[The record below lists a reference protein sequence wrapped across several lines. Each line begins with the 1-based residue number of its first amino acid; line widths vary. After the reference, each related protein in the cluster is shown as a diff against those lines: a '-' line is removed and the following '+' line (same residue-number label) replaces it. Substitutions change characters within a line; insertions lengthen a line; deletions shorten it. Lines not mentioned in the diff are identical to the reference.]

1 MSNELDL
8 RARAQIEQIGTRIAT
23 LRGIKRMSQE
33 TLAERAGISTVE
45 LSLIESPGVYNIFS
59 IEVFYNICSA
69 LEISPSALLASEI
82 VFGEAK

>member
-8 RARAQIEQIGTRIAT
+8 RARRELEQIGTRIAA
-23 LRGIKRMSQE
+23 LRGVKRMSQE

-45 LSLIESPGVYNIFS
+45 LSLIESPGVYNVFS

-69 LEISPSALLASEI
+69 LEISPSALLSGEI
-82 VFGEAK
+82 LLGEVK